1 MLARI
6 TTAEAIESAF
16 LLTKVTRKRR
26 YGGILPEMQLR
37 APSTIKKHVVG
48 FSYHGGFLCCRFLA
62 STRIGEKGQITVPKQ
77 FRDDLKL
84 GVGAS
89 FAVLRLGDG
98 LVLIPQQERFEQL
111 CQQISSRLVN
121 TPKKMLS
128 TLADARKRVYER
140 HYGKQSTSKK

>member
-1 MLARI
+1 MGHS
-6 TTAEAIESAF
+6 SA
-16 LLTKVTRKRR
+16 V
-26 YGGILPEMQLR
+26 E
-37 APSTIKKHVVG
+37 
-48 FSYHGGFLCCRFLA
+48 FLA

-121 TPKKMLS
+121 PPKKMLS